1 MRPAVRQNT
10 EPEERLQSDMEDDL
24 SDIDPA
30 IVEAVLAHADEF
42 IDADEHIDE
51 IIAWG
56 ESELK
61 AREAKINQSGG
72 TLDDFKAAARE
83 VEKMVKDKL
92 KAFEDELKARY
103 EVADDHTVE

>member
-1 MRPAVRQNT
+1 MRPVVRRNT
-10 EPEERLQSDMEDDL
+10 EPEERLQFDMEDDL

-42 IDADEHIDE
+42 IDADEKIDE

-56 ESELK
+56 ENELK
-61 AREAKINQSGG
+61 TREVKINGSGG

-83 VEKMVKDKL
+83 VEQMVKDKL
-92 KAFEDELKARY
+92 AAFEDELKTRY
-103 EVADDHTVE
+103 EVADDRTVE